1 MFRVERSFFYLK
13 VLMKLFSLVL
23 IQVAVITMKNTLC
36 HYSFEVLNLAHNVLW
51 TASLGSNL
59 GAGIKKRIR

>member
-36 HYSFEVLNLAHNVLW
+36 HSFEVLNLAHNVLW